1 MSIDREINRKFLNLQ
16 FFCNRTMINSSEYH
30 KSGFCIVIILTPLT
44 WADMYI
50 LISLFNS
57 RTLLQSSR
65 IFESRFVFCKH
76 CEVCLRIV
84 GTGYQIV

>member
-30 KSGFCIVIILTPLT
+30 KSSLCIVIILTPLT

-50 LISLFNS
+50 FNLFILILEPYSKVRGFS
-57 RTLLQSSR
+57 KQDSFSASTVK
-65 IFESRFVFCKH
+65 FVY
-76 CEVCLRIV
+76 L
-84 GTGYQIV
+84 